1 MRSTFFGLMHLVIL
15 SLLTA
20 SCAIVTPD
28 FATVTYYDYGAGIP
42 DQRPLDPY
50 PVTLQVKD
58 LRPSVVSQE
67 KEPQFVGMAENGFG
81 EPRDVLNRDDC
92 TVPVSVHRTPHCRS
106 FADSVRDRLKW
117 PKPSTSDQESK
128 GSVLIEIRQWQTH
141 AGSDL
146 RLDYALHASLRSA
159 NGETLRQADIQGAGE
174 RIETRKIGVMTFAN
188 HEAKEHRL
196 SLIVSAVLDEKLHR
210 LVSGPFA
217 GALSKLR

>member
-1 MRSTFFGLMHLVIL
+1 MRSTFFGLMQLISW
-15 SLLTA
+15 SLLV
-20 SCAIVTPD
+20 SGCAIVTPD

-58 LRPSVVSQE
+58 LRPLVVSHE
-67 KEPQFVGMAENGFG
+67 KEPQFVGVAENGFG

-92 TVPVSVHRTPHCRS
+92 PIPVSVHQTPHCRS
-106 FADSVRDRLKW
+106 LAESLRERLQW
-117 PKPSTSDQESK
+117 PNPSASNQDSK
-128 GSVLIEIRQWQTH
+128 GSVLIDIRQWQTH

-159 NGETLRQADIQGAGE
+159 SGETLTQVDIHGAGE
-174 RIETRKIGVMTFAN
+174 RIDTRKIGVMTFAN
-188 HEAKEHRL
+188 HEAKEYLL

-217 GALSKLR
+217 GALSRLR